1 MTSATGRTPRRT
13 QAERR
18 ASTRAALLDATLSSL
33 TDVGFA
39 RTTTTEVAHRAGVSL
54 GALGHHFPTKDELLA
69 AAVSHLLDR
78 RLADFRTAMSE
89 VPEGGDRVALS
100 LDLLWSGFR
109 GPAFV
114 AWVELWV
121 AARTDPPLAA
131 AVLRVSDAFRAR
143 ASELLAELFPGDDAG
158 SYDAVLDFVFTVM
171 DGAALRALV
180 RPPDDA
186 AVDVL
191 KRMAALWDLRE
202 ATR

>member
-1 MTSATGRTPRRT
+1 MTSATGRPARRT

-18 ASTRAALLDATLSSL
+18 ASTRAALLDATLASL
-33 TDVGFA
+33 TDLGFA

-54 GALGHHFPTKDELLA
+54 GALGHHFPTKDELLS
-69 AAVSHLLDR
+69 AAVGHLLER
-78 RLADFRTAMSE
+78 RLADFRTTMEA
-89 VPEGGDRVALS
+89 VPQDGDRVALS

-121 AARTDPPLAA
+121 AARTDPSLAA
-131 AVLRVSDAFRAR
+131 AVLRVSDAFRAG
-143 ASELLAELFPGDDAG
+143 ASALLAELFPDDDAG
-158 SYDAVLDFVFTVM
+158 SYEPVLDFVFTVM

-191 KRMAALWDLRE
+191 KRMASLWDLRE